1 VVLGA
6 IAALG
11 FAAAP
16 AQAAS
21 LVVDDNRV
29 ECPSAAFTS
38 IQAAVDAAAA
48 GDTIAVCAGTYV
60 EGDGG
65 TQALVITK
73 SLAIR
78 GTGADSVF
86 IQPNGGPDNSI
97 FGDPAGNAAGPPLRD
112 AIGNI
117 ISVTGPGVNVDISG
131 VTVRAANVAVE
142 TGIDYLNAT
151 GTIADVRVTDLVQTA
166 ATGGPGRFAI
176 FQRGQGIV
184 AFSTVAT
191 GTFPITITRSEISGY
206 NKGGIVVDS
215 LDAAL
220 VARSGSQV
228 VATIT
233 NSIVQGAGRQPV
245 GGIGQNGIQVS
256 FGASATIR
264 GNTISD
270 NFFGPQADQAAGI
283 LMVDA
288 VTAATTINL
297 NNIQNNSFGL
307 ANVDAAGAPN
317 PATAGI
323 VNAENNWWGSQ
334 NGPAPVVNNAPDPNL
349 GDPVTV
355 DTVDFVPFSDTPFAI
370 ATAAGTPADA
380 PPAVKITSP
389 ADGAV
394 VQPDAAIP
402 VAATATDDLA
412 VDRVVFRVGTT
423 VIGTDS
429 TPPYAAT
436 FTPTAAQAGTSQV
449 ITATAIDTSGQSS
462 VDAVSVQVA
471 SAATPAGP
479 AAPAAPAAAED
490 RPPTVSFTAPR
501 ENALVQSGATTTVT
515 ATAADDRG
523 VASVTFIKNGGV
535 LCRDTSA
542 PFTCDFRPSGDD
554 VGRNTLTAI
563 ATDTSGQ
570 TAAAIRNVRV
580 TRFRP
585 RGMSATTTPG
595 RDRTAPWTFRTRG
608 RVALPAGVT
617 AAQACGSG
625 VVSVQI
631 KRGANTVST
640 RRVLLTRS
648 CGYSTSVRFDD
659 RQRIGRSGRLRV
671 TARFLGNARL
681 TRATARTR
689 IVRAG

>member
-6 IAALG
+6 FAALG

-21 LVVDDNRV
+21 LVVDDDRV
-29 ECPSAAFTS
+29 QCPSAAFTS
-38 IQAAVDAAAA
+38 IQAAVNAAAA

-78 GTGADSVF
+78 GTGADSVS

-97 FGDPAGNAAGPPLRD
+97 FGDPAGNPAGPPLRD

-117 ISVTGPGVNVDISG
+117 VSVTGPGVNVDISG

-166 ATGGPGRFAI
+166 ATAGPGRFAI

-184 AFSTVAT
+184 AFSTVVT

-220 VARSGSQV
+220 LARSGSHV

-256 FGASATIR
+256 SGASATIR

-270 NFFGPQADQAAGI
+270 NFFGPQFDQAAGI
-283 LMVDA
+283 LMFDA

-307 ANVDAAGAPN
+307 ANVDANGVPDPD
-317 PATAGI
+317 PAAAGI

-334 NGPAPVVNNAPDPNL
+334 NGPAPVANNAPDPDL

-355 DTVDFVPFSDTPFAI
+355 ATVDFVPFSDTPFAI

-389 ADGAV
+389 ADGAI
-394 VQPDAAIP
+394 VQPGAAVP

-429 TPPYAAT
+429 TPPYEAT

-471 SAATPAGP
+471 SPATPATP
-479 AAPAAPAAAED
+479 APPAAAED
-490 RPPTVSFTAPR
+490 RPPTVSFTAPGQ
-501 ENALVQSGATTTVT
+501 NALVASGATTTVT

-523 VASVTFIKNGGV
+523 VASVTFIKNGGL

-542 PFTCDFRPSGDD
+542 PFTCEFRPSGDD

-585 RGMSATTTPG
+585 RGLSATTTPG

-631 KRGANTVST
+631 KRGRNTVST
-640 RRVLLTRS
+640 RRVLLTRNCS
-648 CGYSTSVRFDD
+648 YSSSVRFDD
-659 RQRIGRSGRLRV
+659 RQRLGRSGRLRV
-671 TARFLGNARL
+671 SARFLGNTRL
-681 TRATARTR
+681 SRATARTR
-689 IVRAG
+689 TIRAG